1 MLHVATIHWQSD
13 AWIPV
18 QVRQLSRFAPPDTR
32 IWACLNGIPGPP
44 PATFY
49 RVVDLEGT
57 HPQKLNALAEMIAA
71 EASADDHIL
80 FLDGDAFPIGPLDP
94 LLADPATLFAVRR
107 DENFGDPQPHPCFS
121 ITTVGYWREIG
132 GDWQP
137 GYTWQNSI
145 GATVTDPGANL
156 LRTLEER
163 GDAWRPLVRLNT
175 VDLHPVWFALYG
187 DDEYGPVVYH
197 HGAGFRGRLARVDT
211 MAGGFSTEL
220 DKPRRPESNV
230 PGLRRLQR
238 HYRSR
243 QRARRRRRWERDE
256 GPRQKALAD
265 EIFQAIVDDEDIVD
279 RFRPR
284 AGAPETDGSHQQR

>member
-1 MLHVATIHWQSD
+1 MLHVATVHWQSD

-18 QVRQLSRFAPPDTR
+18 QLRQLGRFAPPDTR
-32 IWACLNGIPGPP
+32 IWACLNGIPDP
-44 PATFY
+44 PAGAFH
-49 RVVDLEGT
+49 RIVDLDGT
-57 HPQKLNALAEMIAA
+57 HPQKLNALADLIAA

-80 FLDGDAFPIGPLDP
+80 FLDGDAFPVRPLEP

-107 DENFGDPQPHPCFS
+107 DENFGDPQPHPCFCV
-121 ITTVGYWREIG
+121 TTVGYWREVG
-132 GDWQP
+132 GDWRP
-137 GYTWQNSI
+137 GYRWQNTL
-145 GATVTDPGANL
+145 GVTVTDPGANL
-156 LRTLEER
+156 LLALQER

-187 DDEYGPVVYH
+187 DDEYGPVAYH

-211 MAGGFSTEL
+211 MRAGLSTEM
-220 DKPRRPESNV
+220 DKPRGSDSKI

-243 QRARRRRRWERDE
+243 QRARRRQRWERDE
-256 GPRQKALAD
+256 GPRQQALAD
-265 EIFQAIVDDEDIVD
+265 EIFRAIVDDDDIVE

-284 AGAPETDGSHQQR
+284 AGTPEAEGTQHSA